1 MRSLFV
7 KIGSFFIFNL
17 LWIHSAWG
25 SYELGLQAF
34 NYSDNFTVATATTKG
49 ETFWQTHLLFTPG
62 TAKRVYLGWS
72 LSGLS
77 TTESG
82 TSTVTFSTSDMGPK
96 VLFALDK
103 NQTWTLGIA
112 YNLVA
117 TAAYSSGS
125 TSEKWKG
132 TSLHADL
139 SVMPEVAE
147 GLYAGFKLNY
157 YSMTYTQATVGST
170 TSDVSYSRSQIFPT
184 LAIRW
189 LP

>member
-1 MRSLFV
+1 MKLRFKSHRY
-7 KIGSFFIFNL
+7 FFL
-17 LWIHSAWG
+17 LWLGWISSSWA

-34 NYSDNFTVATATTKG
+34 NYSDNFTTATAATKS

-62 TAKRVYLGWS
+62 TAKRVFLGWS

-77 TTESG
+77 TSDATSSTE
-82 TSTVTFSTSDMGPK
+82 TFSTSDMGPK
-96 VLFALDK
+96 VLFVLDK

-117 TAAYSSGS
+117 TASYSSGS

-139 SVMPEVAE
+139 SVMPEISE

-157 YSMTYTQATVGST
+157 YSMTYTQATVGTT